1 MHSTA
6 HGTGHVAA
14 SGFLASLVGRWR
26 EFRMLRDA
34 ESLPFDVMKD
44 IGFRATEHANAK

>member
-1 MHSTA
+1 MRTIS
-6 HGTGHVAA
+6 HGTGHFGA

-26 EFRMLRDA
+26 EYRMLRDA

-44 IGFRATEHANAK
+44 IGFRAADRANAK